1 MEEKDRFIVFLCLVV
16 IFLAAGILSLFSLS
30 KLRQELVSC
39 RQEVADYQQQ
49 ARPLAGKS
57 NKPKGI
63 MILIEYKDT
72 KGLVNMVNEL
82 YKRNIHALLH
92 VGPDFVENNCETI
105 KKLTNYNVSLVGGC
119 GDELWNLT
127 YEEQL
132 KVITDTKERIEACT
146 GQPLEFITSRYWGW
160 DENTVKIA
168 DELGIKT
175 IFARGLVENGA
186 AIFQPESYNVKI
198 LSVSNIKAVPFKYG
212 SVCDYSYWVRGG
224 VPSDMLAELDDA
236 IANNDK
242 ISPVSHTNI
251 GGFKEDWFKMWQEFF
266 DSGKVDWVS
275 WEEFSSTVDYKMPL
289 SLIPKNK
296 NVPYT
301 PEMRESRDEL
311 YQQGEN
317 VDNPCAVENLP
328 PINNTNSNP
337 PSESPKNQEKILMF
351 HNGKGPMCI
360 EAVDFLK
367 SVNYPNEQVL
377 TTEPDFFQRLAA
389 KKEKFSQS
397 EGVSDSFSFYPIIF
411 INSRAFSGFNQEIKN
426 QILQEI
432 DQLP

>member
-1 MEEKDRFIVFLCLVV
+1 MKKENKFIVFPCLTV
-16 IFLAAGILSLFSLS
+16 ILLVTGVLLLFSLS
-30 KLRQELVSC
+30 KLRQELASC
-39 RQEVADYQQQ
+39 RQRVADYQQQ
-49 ARPLAGKS
+49 AKPSAGKS
-57 NKPKGI
+57 NKTKGI
-63 MILIEYKDT
+63 MVLIEYKDT

-92 VGPDFVENNCETI
+92 VGPDYVENNCETI

-132 KVITDTKERIEACT
+132 KVITDTKRRIEACT

-168 DELGIKT
+168 DKLGIKN

-186 AIFQPESYNVKI
+186 AIFQPKGYNVKI
-198 LSVSNIKAVPFKYG
+198 LSVSNIKSVPFKYG
-212 SVCDYSYWVRGG
+212 SVCDYSYWVRNGK
-224 VPSDMLAELDDA
+224 PSDMLAELDDA

-251 GGFKEDWFKMWQEFF
+251 GGFKESWFKMWQEFF

-275 WEEFSSTVDYKMPL
+275 WEEFSTVDYEMPL
-289 SLIPKNK
+289 NLIPKNK

-317 VDNPCAVENLP
+317 VANPCAIENLP
-328 PINNTNSNP
+328 PVSNM
-337 PSESPKNQEKILMF
+337 SP
-351 HNGKGPMCI
+351 
-360 EAVDFLK
+360 
-367 SVNYPNEQVL
+367 VL
-377 TTEPDFFQRLAA
+377 TSDPDFSQRLAA
-389 KKEKFSQS
+389 KEEKFTQS
-397 EGVSDSFSFYPIIF
+397 EGVSDSFGFYPIIF
-411 INSRAFSGFNQEIKN
+411 IKNRAFSGFNEQIKN
-426 QILQEI
+426 EILKEI
-432 DQLP
+432 GQSPQTN